1 MKSLLLILTTIFIVV
16 SCHSVCAFIFGE
28 IIAFIM
34 LVIAFIVFSYAL
46 VISEKSG
53 ENN

>member
-1 MKSLLLILTTIFIVV
+1 MKSLLLILAMVFIVV

-34 LVIAFIVFSYAL
+34 LVIAFIVFSYIL

>member
-16 SCHSVCAFIFGE
+16 SCYSICEFIFGK
-28 IIAFIM
+28 IIALTM
-34 LVIAFIVFSYAL
+34 LAIAFIVFSYIL